1 MQKLKSAINAERIR
15 EDFPI
20 LKRKVN
26 GKPLVYLD
34 NAATSQKP
42 QQVIDAL
49 TEYYSMH
56 NANIHR
62 GVHRLSEEATQ
73 LFEDSHKTVSD
84 FINADFE
91 EVIFTKNCTESINLV
106 AYSYGFANLKK
117 GDEIII
123 SKMEHHSNFVPWQQ
137 IAKFTGST
145 LKFADLDEN
154 GNIEIG
160 KFQNLLSKKTKIVS
174 VAHASNVLGTI
185 NPVREIAKIVHEHDA
200 KFFIDAAQSVP
211 HQPVDVRK
219 LDCDFLAFSGHKML
233 GPTGI
238 GALYGKK
245 EILESMKPFLFG
257 GDMIRE
263 VKFENTTFNDL
274 PWKFEA
280 GTPNIAGAVG
290 LGVAIDYLKKIGM
303 ENIEQHGKELVKYAY
318 NKLSGI
324 DGLDIYGPDADSRG
338 ALIAFNLQGI
348 HPHDVSAM
356 LDEDGIAIRG
366 GFHCAMPLMET
377 LGIKSSARASFY
389 LYNTKEEIDLLAKSL
404 EKTMKFFHKV

>member
-1 MQKLKSAINAERIR
+1 MKAETTIIENAELYDVKKIR

-145 LKFADLDEN
+145 LKFADLDAKDFSFEIVGEN
-154 GNIEIG
+154 WG
-160 KFQNLLSKKTKIVS
+160 QSKGGRRRGELRSQIV
-174 VAHASNVLGTI
+174 I
-185 NPVREIAKIVHEHDA
+185 N
-200 KFFIDAAQSVP
+200 
-211 HQPVDVRK
+211 
-219 LDCDFLAFSGHKML
+219 
-233 GPTGI
+233 
-238 GALYGKK
+238 
-245 EILESMKPFLFG
+245 
-257 GDMIRE
+257 
-263 VKFENTTFNDL
+263 
-274 PWKFEA
+274 
-280 GTPNIAGAVG
+280 
-290 LGVAIDYLKKIGM
+290 
-303 ENIEQHGKELVKYAY
+303 
-318 NKLSGI
+318 
-324 DGLDIYGPDADSRG
+324 
-338 ALIAFNLQGI
+338 
-348 HPHDVSAM
+348 
-356 LDEDGIAIRG
+356 
-366 GFHCAMPLMET
+366 
-377 LGIKSSARASFY
+377 
-389 LYNTKEEIDLLAKSL
+389 
-404 EKTMKFFHKV
+404 

>member
-1 MQKLKSAINAERIR
+1 MQKMKSAINIEKVR

-20 LKRKVN
+20 MKRKVN

-42 QQVIDAL
+42 KQVIGVMN
-49 TEYYSMH
+49 EYYSEH

-62 GVHRLSEEATQ
+62 GVHRLSEESTQ
-73 LFEDSHKTVSD
+73 MFEDAHKKVSD

-91 EVIFTKNCTESINLV
+91 EVVFTKNCTEAINLV
-106 AYSYGFANLKK
+106 AYSYALANLKK

-137 IAKFTGST
+137 IAKYAGAT
-145 LKFADLDEN
+145 LMFADIDEN
-154 GNIEIG
+154 GKLMLNSLG
-160 KFQNLLSKKTKIVS
+160 NMLSKKTKIVS
-174 VAHASNVLGTI
+174 IAHMSNVLGTI
-185 NPVREIAKIVHEHDA
+185 NPVKKIADMVHEYDA
-200 KFFIDAAQSVP
+200 LFFIDAAQSVP
-211 HQPVDVRK
+211 HQPVDVRSVN
-219 LDCDFLAFSGHKML
+219 CDFLAFSGHKML

-245 EILESMKPFLFG
+245 EILESMRPFLFG

-263 VKFENTTFNDL
+263 VKFEDTLFNEL

-280 GTPNIAGAVG
+280 GTPNIAGAIGFGAAV
-290 LGVAIDYLKKIGM
+290 DYLNKLGM
-303 ENIEQHGKELVKYAY
+303 ENVEAHGRELVKYAY
-318 NKLSGI
+318 KKLSEI
-324 DGLDIYGPDADSRG
+324 DGLEIYGPDADSRG

-348 HPHDVSAM
+348 HPHDIAAM

-377 LGIKSSARASFY
+377 LGIKASARASFY
-389 LYNTKEEIDLLAKSL
+389 LYNTKDEIDKLYESL
-404 EKTMKFFHKV
+404 IRTKKFFED

>member
-1 MQKLKSAINAERIR
+1 MQITKHVLDVKKIR
-15 EDFPI
+15 DDFPI

-42 QQVIDAL
+42 KQVIDVMD
-49 TEYYSMH
+49 EYYSEH

-62 GVHRLSEEATQ
+62 GVHRLSEESTQ
-73 LFEDSHKTVSD
+73 LFEDAHKKVSD

-91 EVIFTKNCTESINLV
+91 EVAFTKNCTEAINLV
-106 AYSYGFANLKK
+106 SYSYGLANLKK

-137 IAKFTGST
+137 IAKYTGAT
-145 LKFADLDEN
+145 LRFADINEN
-154 GNIEIG
+154 GEIML
-160 KFQNLLSKKTKIVS
+160 NSLENMLSKRTKIVS
-174 VAHASNVLGTI
+174 IAHMSNVLGTI
-185 NPVREIAKIVHEHDA
+185 NPVKKIADMVHEYEA
-200 KFFIDAAQSVP
+200 LLFVDAAQSVP
-211 HQPVDVRK
+211 HQPVDVRNVN
-219 LDCDFLAFSGHKML
+219 CDFLAFSGHKML

-245 EILESMKPFLFG
+245 EILESMRPFLFG

-263 VKFENTTFNDL
+263 VKFEDTLFNEL

-280 GTPNIAGAVG
+280 GTPNIAGAIGFGAAV
-290 LGVAIDYLKKIGM
+290 DYLSKIGM
-303 ENIEQHGKELVKYAY
+303 ENVEAHGKELVRYAY
-318 NKLSGI
+318 KKLSGI
-324 DGLDIYGPDADSRG
+324 DGLEIYGPDADSRG

-348 HPHDVSAM
+348 HPHDIAAM

-377 LGIKSSARASFY
+377 LGIKASARASFY
-389 LYNTKEEIDLLAKSL
+389 LYNTKDEIDKLYESL
-404 EKTMKFFHKV
+404 IRTKKFFED